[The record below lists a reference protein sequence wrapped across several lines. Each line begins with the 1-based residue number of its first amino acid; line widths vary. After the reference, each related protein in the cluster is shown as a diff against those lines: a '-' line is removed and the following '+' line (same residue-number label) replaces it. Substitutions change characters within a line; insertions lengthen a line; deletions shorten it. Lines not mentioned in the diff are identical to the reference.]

1 MPELRVTIPTRES
14 APEKI
19 DYFTPL
25 EHRRAAYGRLFLQ
38 SLTAH
43 THRERARSH
52 FGTRWPG
59 EPLVTAS
66 TGALV
71 ATTNPHTLMRPS
83 YTPQGKD
90 NKKSHRG
97 FFFSFF
103 SFLGIYDQ
111 VRNRRRRRRPPEPDT
126 DDGVATSDG
135 RGVHTRFEGAGRS
148 KISQF
153 RPTHTDRRRPTSK
166 TGRKFAKYVV
176 RETWTDRP
184 LTGAGA
190 LMVYTLLSFG
200 SSGQGDRIRGDD
212 LRCSLRKT

>member
-1 MPELRVTIPTRES
+1 MPELRVTIPTGES

-19 DYFTPL
+19 DYFTTL
-25 EHRRAAYGRLFLQ
+25 EHSRAAYGRIFLQ

-97 FFFSFF
+97 FFFP
-103 SFLGIYDQ
+103 SFLSWGSTTKSVIDDDDDDL
-111 VRNRRRRRRPPEPDT
+111 RNRIRTTGWPPAMAAEYTPD
-126 DDGVATSDG
+126 S
-135 RGVHTRFEGAGRS
+135 RGPG
-148 KISQF
+148 
-153 RPTHTDRRRPTSK
+153 
-166 TGRKFAKYVV
+166 GRKFHNFD
-176 RETWTDRP
+176 RHTQTDDDRP
-184 LTGAGA
+184 AKQEGNLPN
-190 LMVYTLLSFG
+190 M
-200 SSGQGDRIRGDD
+200 
-212 LRCSLRKT
+212 